1 MPWETCIPWAR
12 TAVTPEFRVPWG
24 GAPKPVSPRARA
36 GVTPALGAD
45 GAERTRPD
53 IGPGGWA
60 GSVPSPRVQP
70 GGGTRCHTRVLPCP
84 RRGWHRERP
93 GPASHGLGGHRAPPV
108 CAMMDTGDRGRRG
121 APGLAQAQHR
131 RELEEE
137 LRDLSSQVAALGRSL
152 AAERGRS
159 LMEGGALRALEI
171 AVGGAQARVGGAC
184 RALDR
189 ANERLRLQQEAGQ
202 LLWAELE
209 AARAAKAGAELRAQE
224 AESQCL
230 ARGVELEQL
239 RQAVRAAQHS
249 RRRAEQERDHV
260 AAKVG
265 HAPRP
270 SPHAGDPGG
279 LQAALEELREHN
291 RGLREHLN
299 QRLGQ
304 VEELRRA
311 LVAAGMR
318 AREAQ
323 GAWARLAQE
332 QRLLRERL
340 QHPRDPPAPPEPALR
355 ARCAHLQELLQR
367 EAGARVA
374 LSRAARVTSRRL
386 RVLVAEAEE
395 QRLLGERYRLQARA
409 SEAAGRLLA
418 DQVAAVAAGT
428 AQALAQ
434 GHHLRREL
442 EDVGDG
448 AAATARHVA
457 VLRTRL
463 RCDPMN
469 LSRTVR
475 RMLRDGD
482 DDSEDSGDSED
493 GGTPPATPLKPAPGA
508 WGGLGPAPSTGG
520 TP

>member
-1 MPWETCIPWAR
+1 MEPNGPAR
-12 TAVTPEFRVPWG
+12 T
-24 GAPKPVSPRARA
+24 S
-36 GVTPALGAD
+36 
-45 GAERTRPD
+45 
-53 IGPGGWA
+53 GPGGGRA
-60 GSVPSPRVQP
+60 LSPPRGYSPGEERGATRGSSRARG
-70 GGGTRCHTRVLPCP
+70 GGGTGSAPAP
-84 RRGWHRERP
+84 RPTGSAAT
-93 GPASHGLGGHRAPPV
+93 GSLQGLCCSRAPPV

-279 LQAALEELREHN
+279 
-291 RGLREHLN
+291 
-299 QRLGQ
+299 
-304 VEELRRA
+304 
-311 LVAAGMR
+311 AAGG
-318 AREAQ
+318 AGGAAGAQ
-323 GAWARLAQE
+323 PGPAGA
-332 QRLLRERL
+332 
-340 QHPRDPPAPPEPALR
+340 PEPAAGPGR
-355 ARCAHLQELLQR
+355 GWPCPGPRVSP
-367 EAGARVA
+367 AGACGCWWP
-374 LSRAARVTSRRL
+374 RR
-386 RVLVAEAEE
+386 RSSGCWGSATGCRPVPA
-395 QRLLGERYRLQARA
+395 RLQAGSWLTRWPRWPRGRPKRWPRA
-409 SEAAGRLLA
+409 TTCAGS
-418 DQVAAVAAGT
+418 
-428 AQALAQ
+428 
-434 GHHLRREL
+434 
-442 EDVGDG
+442 
-448 AAATARHVA
+448 
-457 VLRTRL
+457 
-463 RCDPMN
+463 
-469 LSRTVR
+469 SRT
-475 RMLRDGD
+475 
-482 DDSEDSGDSED
+482 SGMGPRPLPDTWLCS
-493 GGTPPATPLKPAPGA
+493 GHASGVTP
-508 WGGLGPAPSTGG
+508 
-520 TP
+520 

>member
-1 MPWETCIPWAR
+1 MSACACSR
-12 TAVTPEFRVPWG
+12 RQ
-24 GAPKPVSPRARA
+24 
-36 GVTPALGAD
+36 
-45 GAERTRPD
+45 
-53 IGPGGWA
+53 
-60 GSVPSPRVQP
+60 GSCCGRSWRLL
-70 GGGTRCHTRVLPCP
+70 VLP
-84 RRGWHRERP
+84 RRGQ
-93 GPASHGLGGHRAPPV
+93 SSGHRRRSLSAWPEGWSWSS
-108 CAMMDTGDRGRRG
+108 CGRRCGRPSIPG
-121 APGLAQAQHR
+121 A
-131 RELEEE
+131 
-137 LRDLSSQVAALGRSL
+137 GRS
-152 AAERGRS
+152 RS
-159 LMEGGALRALEI
+159 ATTW
-171 AVGGAQARVGGAC
+171 
-184 RALDR
+184 
-189 ANERLRLQQEAGQ
+189 LQR
-202 LLWAELE
+202 WATPP
-209 AARAAKAGAELRAQE
+209 
-224 AESQCL
+224 
-230 ARGVELEQL
+230 
-239 RQAVRAAQHS
+239 
-249 RRRAEQERDHV
+249 
-260 AAKVG
+260 
-265 HAPRP
+265 APAP
-270 SPHAGDPGG
+270 MLGTPGG

-508 WGGLGPAPSTGG
+508 WGGARPSPQHWGNPLNPPGPQSPPRAPPLVGGFWRGCFLLGGG
-520 TP
+520 SPTH

>member
-270 SPHAGDPGG
+270 SPHVPYSPHAGDPGG

-299 QRLGQ
+299 QRLG
-304 VEELRRA
+304 
-311 LVAAGMR
+311 
-318 AREAQ
+318 
-323 GAWARLAQE
+323 
-332 QRLLRERL
+332 
-340 QHPRDPPAPPEPALR
+340 
-355 ARCAHLQELLQR
+355 
-367 EAGARVA
+367 
-374 LSRAARVTSRRL
+374 
-386 RVLVAEAEE
+386 
-395 QRLLGERYRLQARA
+395 QARA